1 MKRAL
6 FKQTLLLPSLGSV
19 LALTLVSAEQPPS
32 QEPKKDPTFEVA
44 SIKLSDP
51 NNTSSLAMIPLI
63 LPQGPGRLSATNVPL
78 RVLVRMAYQV
88 QDFQIVGGPSWQLS
102 QKFDIV
108 AKAADDV
115 NATDTTLLL
124 PMLKGLLADRFKLR
138 THTETRE
145 MPIETLV
152 IARSDGKLGPNLRPS
167 TSDCK
172 SAQAQQ
178 DQQKRAQAAASA
190 LKGNPGALAGILP
203 KPGEVIPCA
212 VTPMI
217 GGVPGGPGAAAG
229 AAPSFGLR
237 GNGQTLNVLLQLLT
251 QATGKTVQDKTG
263 LTGLYD
269 FELSFDPEVLLRAA
283 SQLGLNLPGP
293 VNLPQSDSPSLLTA
307 LREQLGLKLDSAR
320 GPVDV
325 LVIDSAD
332 MPTPD

>member
-1 MKRAL
+1 MKPAL
-6 FKQTLLLPSLGSV
+6 LITSFINV
-19 LALTLVSAEQPPS
+19 LALTGIVSAQQPQTP
-32 QEPKKDPTFEVA
+32 EPKKAPAFEVA

-51 NNTSSLAMIPLI
+51 NNTSPLAMIPLV

-78 RVLVRMAYQV
+78 RLLIRMAYQV
-88 QDFQIVGGPSWQLS
+88 QDFQIVGGPSWQTS

-108 AKAADDV
+108 AKAEDSTA
-115 NATDTTLLL
+115 ADTTQLMPMMKALLE
-124 PMLKGLLADRFKLR
+124 DRFKLKA
-138 THTETRE
+138 HMETRE
-145 MPIETLV
+145 LPIETLV

-172 SAQAQQ
+172 SPQAQEA
-178 DQQKRAQAAASA
+178 QQKRAQAAVSA
-190 LKGNPGALAGILP
+190 LKGGPAALAGVLP
-203 KPGEVIPCA
+203 KPGEVVTCA
-212 VTPMI
+212 MTPMI
-217 GGVPGGPGAAAG
+217 GGVPGAPGAAPG

-237 GNGQTLNVLLQLLT
+237 GNGQQLNVLVQLLT

-269 FELSFDPEVLLRAA
+269 FELSFDPEALLRMA
-283 SQLGLNLPGP
+283 SQFG
-293 VNLPQSDSPSLLTA
+293 VNLPAGGANQPNTFDSPSLLTA
-307 LREQLGLKLDSAR
+307 LREQLGLKLDSTR